1 MAASATQQFSLVVQL
16 CINFATVV
24 LELYSRVQV
33 SMGPRAEG
41 LLAAERRN
49 ASGRQDGGGG
59 GGAAAPGTGLREVVS
74 ETTADNRGSIDG
86 APNGVQR
93 LAIRLYFV
101 CSGFGTRMMWYS
113 LNVAL
118 PYFTQLY
125 GPSVYPRMLLGY
137 NLGAIASLFAQ
148 VVGDAYFDA
157 MYGPTVTTCF
167 RVNLGLGCMFL
178 LMLYFPHTQNHP
190 SVPVALST
198 AVGVLDYF
206 ATGSLTQM
214 ASRVG
219 GVVPT
224 FFFLGQALSGA
235 FLFGFT
241 SSVDWSVEEMAVDN
255 VQHYKHSHE
264 DVLMFFGYAS
274 SFVFIG
280 QVAFNFLITSD
291 VIKEVH
297 GVPVEQPWHYHISG
311 TSQSRQPLL
320 DATVGAAAEDSNP
333 DSSCSQLRQSIRA
346 FRLTWPLQ
354 VGIIVLWV
362 SLLSVQAL
370 FGLDKTL
377 QEPLMFVNLFG
388 LMTGM
393 QLNVLFAKKL
403 DVVASPKALLGTVC
417 TAMPAFATV
426 YTLHTLGVVT
436 LLSNGYLRVGATACF
451 YVLGGSIW
459 MLCYTVCNNVLHS
472 DEMRTEATRLLNL
485 LTQAGIL
492 AGVGIGMVLVDVRR
506 SHDDAGSNQGGGSF
520 ASAG

>member
-1 MAASATQQFSLVVQL
+1 MAAAATQQFSLVVQL
-16 CINFATVV
+16 GINFATVV
-24 LELYSRVQV
+24 LELYGRMQASTAAT
-33 SMGPRAEG
+33 AEG
-41 LLAAERRN
+41 DGVPTAEQRN
-49 ASGRQDGGGG
+49 ASESR
-59 GGAAAPGTGLREVVS
+59 GGAAAETDLREVMA
-74 ETTADNRGSIDG
+74 EPMADDRGSPAG
-86 APNGVQR
+86 TGVAGHGVTGVQR

-125 GPSVYPRMLLGY
+125 GPEVYPRMLLGY
-137 NLGAIASLFAQ
+137 NLGAIVSLFAQ
-148 VVGDAYFDA
+148 VVGDARFDA
-157 MYGPTVTTCF
+157 LYGPIVTTCF

-178 LMLYFPHTQNHP
+178 LMLYFPHTENHP
-190 SVPVALST
+190 SVPVALSA

-219 GVVPT
+219 GIVPT

-255 VQHYKHSHE
+255 VQHYTHSHH

-297 GVPVEQPWHYHISG
+297 GVHAEQPWHYHVRG
-311 TSQSRQPLL
+311 DSQARQPLL
-320 DATVGAAAEDSNP
+320 VDTVGAGADDSTRH
-333 DSSCSQLRQSIRA
+333 DSCAQLRQSILA

-354 VGIIVLWV
+354 VGIVVLWV

-403 DVVASPKALLGTVC
+403 DVIASPTALLGTVC
-417 TAMPAFATV
+417 TIMPAFATV
-426 YTLHTLGVVT
+426 YTLQTLGVAT
-436 LLSNGYLRVGATACF
+436 LLNGDYLRVGATAFF
-451 YVLGGSIW
+451 YVLGGSTW
-459 MLCYTVCNNVLHS
+459 MLCYTVCNKVLHS
-472 DEMRTEATRLLNL
+472 DELRTEATRLLNL

-492 AGVGIGMVLVDVRR
+492 AGVGIGMLLVDVSR
-506 SHDDAGSNQGGGSF
+506 NQGEGSQT
-520 ASAG
+520 SAG